1 MVAQGGLLVLKAK
14 KVELGTKEITPQIP
28 ALLLCKMEVLAYT
41 LPPYTPRPNNP

>member
-28 ALLLCKMEVLAYT
+28 ALLLCKMAVLAYT
-41 LPPYTPRPNNP
+41 LSPYNPRPNNP